1 MTAVSTGLSECS
13 NDAQGGAESRVE
25 GQVHR
30 AELQAVHHE
39 APPEQIRSTVARSAR
54 SGPATT
60 RASTATMTVAA
71 MKRQP
76 TRLNGFIAVT
86 P

>member
-13 NDAQGGAESRVE
+13 SAPRV
-25 GQVHR
+25 
-30 AELQAVHHE
+30 
-39 APPEQIRSTVARSAR
+39 APSPASKARYIAPNCRPFITKPTRQIRSTVARSAR